1 MYRWLVRRLLI
12 SIPVL
17 LGITV
22 LSFIFVRLAP
32 GDPVRMMVNPEYLA
46 GGAEEYIALRRA
58 ELGLDKPLPVQY
70 VAWVSEVARGNLGY
84 SFFDRRPVG
93 DILKERIWPT
103 IELMGTALILAL
115 LIGIPIGLTAA
126 IRQYSPFDYASA
138 IVSLGTIS
146 TPSFFLGLAAIYVFS
161 LKLNLVPTSGMFTAG
176 VPRSLGDDLHHLIL
190 PAAILGLNLSG
201 PFVRYARSSLL
212 EVIRQD
218 YLTTARAK
226 GLPGRIVVLRHALP
240 NALIPLITVV
250 GIQVPL
256 LFAGAVVVEQIFS
269 WPGMGQ
275 MALASITQRDYPVLT
290 GFILIVAVLVLV
302 SNLLADFAY
311 AVVDPRIRLSW
322 TSWRRRRRSRSWRC
336 RRRQIPARRDNW
348 HSSGFSG
355 IAWRWSGCWSLASS
369 PCCQCWRR

>member
-32 GDPVRMMVNPEYLA
+32 GDPVRMMINPEYLA

-93 DILKERIWPT
+93 DILKERI
-103 IELMGTALILAL
+103 
-115 LIGIPIGLTAA
+115 
-126 IRQYSPFDYASA
+126 QYSPFDYASA
-138 IVSLGTIS
+138 IVSLATIS
-146 TPSFFLGLAAIYVFS
+146 TPSFFLGLAAIYIFS

-176 VPRSLGDDLHHLIL
+176 APRSLGDDLHHLIL

-226 GLPGRIVVLRHALP
+226 GLPGRIVVLRHAVP
-240 NALIPLITVV
+240 NAVIPLITVI

-290 GFILIVAVLVLV
+290 GFIMIVAVLVLV

-311 AVVDPRIRLSW
+311 AVVDPRIRLS
-322 TSWRRRRRSRSWRC
+322 
-336 RRRQIPARRDNW
+336 
-348 HSSGFSG
+348 
-355 IAWRWSGCWSLASS
+355 
-369 PCCQCWRR
+369 